1 MKKIGIS
8 VFIALVIASITSC
21 KKYEEDKFFSTYTA
35 KGRLVNKGVW
45 QIVEVEDLLTGMKFN
60 PIIEK
65 SNFIRFKSDKTYRSY
80 YSTEFTQI
88 LKPVFLDQMQNTNDS
103 IYLGYRASLSD
114 TLKFDFANKKNELNL
129 IDFVSFGDFSGN
141 YFNQNKKVNL
151 RIKILKLE
159 FGEMKWSLNDRII
172 FKLKKFAKEDKW
184 EY

>member
-1 MKKIGIS
+1 
-8 VFIALVIASITSC
+8 
-21 KKYEEDKFFSTYTA
+21 
-35 KGRLVNKGVW
+35 
-45 QIVEVEDLLTGMKFN
+45 
-60 PIIEK
+60 
-65 SNFIRFKSDKTYRSY
+65 
-80 YSTEFTQI
+80 
-88 LKPVFLDQMQNTNDS
+88 MQNTNDS
-103 IYLGYRASLSD
+103 IYLGCRASLSD

-141 YFNQNKKVNL
+141 YFSLNKTVNL